1 MKKGFVALLV
11 TVIVQLVASIA
22 AFADDAGAQV
32 GLDS

>member
-22 AFADDAGAQV
+22 AFAETMQV
-32 GLDS
+32 LK